1 MGSVIPTKIDD
12 QSSIARTHMV
22 EENQHLQVTLLCP
35 HRGHV
40 SVHTSDTEINGC
52 DQIF

>member
-1 MGSVIPTKIDD
+1 MGLMISTKIDD

-22 EENQHLQVTLLCP
+22 EENQPLQVILLCP

-40 SVHTSDTEINGC
+40 SVHTPDTEINRY
-52 DQIF
+52 DKIF

>member
-12 QSSIARTHMV
+12 QSSIVRTHMV
-22 EENQHLQVTLLCP
+22 EENQPLQVTLLCP
-35 HRGHV
+35 HQDHV
-40 SVHTSDTEINGC
+40 SVHTPDTEINRC